1 LLRYLI
7 FPEGIPLHVGPGNIS
22 KRIGGIEKMAEKQQ
36 VLLESLE
43 YEEVTRIDKDGNA
56 VTVKIY

>member
-1 LLRYLI
+1 M
-7 FPEGIPLHVGPGNIS
+7 GPGNIS